1 MPLFLHGRGD
11 FPFDAVALPRH
22 RADLRVLAAT
32 RRWTGPRYDC
42 AATLILTDG
51 KAYEKNRVAVE
62 IDGVMIGYCP
72 SYLAT
77 RFREWMQRWHFL
89 QAHVQCKAIIV
100 REGVGTDGEPA
111 RLRVKLDIEL
121 PFKVTRL

>member
-1 MPLFLHGRGD
+1 MALLLHGRAD
-11 FPFDAVALPRH
+11 FSFDIVGLARH
-22 RADLRVLAAT
+22 HADLRDFAMA
-32 RRWTGPRYDC
+32 RSWTDHRHDC
-42 AATLILTDG
+42 VATLILTDG

-62 IDGVMIGYCP
+62 IDGVMVGYCP

-77 RFREWMQRWHFL
+77 KFREWTQRWRFAGAL
-89 QAHVQCKAIIV
+89 VRCRAVIV
-100 REGVGTDGEPA
+100 REGAGPGGEPV